1 MIILLVFIS
10 LTLYELQSQN
20 NNSRF
25 PEYNKMI
32 ESCKAVSDMTN
43 ELEKDY
49 NIDENLSKI
58 EFIDIIKLKDILS
71 KFNEKNTLIHIWS
84 TTLYEASD
92 SQIEKIS
99 KFKDS
104 LNYNIILICTDIST
118 KKQINL
124 ARKYLFKKGFF
135 QDSYI
140 IYQNFSS
147 MNDVIANLKNPTQAK
162 IFLKNLDYEYNDS
175 LPYTLIV
182 NKQNKIIY
190 RKEGSIEF
198 NNNYIIDDSI
208 SQNNIISDYKFISI
222 FADDKDTNSQ
232 QVPIVQNINADLT
245 IKGNLTEDIGSDYE
259 ISDNLCN
266 IIPIDKLGFDSL
278 LMVTPRKKLIIHF
291 WGSWCSGQSL
301 GIKDIIDIIPNDSTY
316 KLYLIATDI
325 YTKEQ
330 MKLIR
335 YFLYQNKIFTDSY
348 IIKNKNGKF
357 ETVDEFSTEKPLQ
370 VTEFI
375 SLFDSSYYHQPS
387 MPYTAVINE
396 NGNILYRRHPV
407 LEAKRMFNMSIDN
420 LNSNQSEELMNAFQN
435 LEVKKIKEILK

>member
-1 MIILLVFIS
+1 MKIQKKLFKTFIYSIIISSVFIS
-10 LTLYELQSQN
+10 LTLQELQSQN

-25 PEYNKMI
+25 PEYSKMI
-32 ESCKAVSDMTN
+32 ESCKAVSDMTK

-49 NIDENLSKI
+49 KIDENLSKI

-99 KFKDS
+99 KLLDS

-124 ARKYLFKKGFF
+124 ARKYLYKKGYF

-140 IYQNFSS
+140 IYQNYNS
-147 MNDVIANLKNPTQAK
+147 MNDVIANLKNPTEIK
-162 IFLKNLDYEYNDS
+162 IFLKNLDSEYNDS
-175 LPYTLIV
+175 LPYTIIV
-182 NKQNKIIY
+182 NKQDKIIY
-190 RKEGSIEF
+190 RKEGSIYF
-198 NNNYIIDDSI
+198 DNHYIIDDSI
-208 SQNNIISDYKFISI
+208 SQMNIIKDNKLISI
-222 FADDKDTNSQ
+222 FADYKDTNSQ
-232 QVPIVQNINADLT
+232 QVPIVLNINDLS
-245 IKGNLTEDIGSDYE
+245 IKSKLTKDIESDYE

-266 IIPIDKLGFDSL
+266 IIPIDKIGFDSL

-301 GIKDIIDIIPNDSTY
+301 GIKDIIDLIPKDNTY

-335 YFLYQNKIFTDSY
+335 SFLFQNEIFTDSY
-348 IIKNKNGKF
+348 IIKNMNGKL
-357 ETVDEFSTEKPLQ
+357 ETVDEFGTEKPKQ

-396 NGNILYRRHPV
+396 NGNILYRRHPAI
-407 LEAKRMFNMSIDN
+407 EAERMFNMNIDK
-420 LNSNQSEELMNAFQN
+420 LNSNQR
-435 LEVKKIKEILK
+435 